1 MKERSGMSYQ
11 GDNLMSVKR
20 SNRSAALRILHEKGA
35 MSRKRLAE
43 SMHLTPAAITKIVGE
58 MIADG
63 LLVEGEM
70 LSSNGA
76 GRREILIDLNT
87 EAACGL
93 GVLINLRQAILSATW
108 LDGRVIFSEEVVLDA
123 QAPAEETTKR
133 LSARLLELV
142 EQHRIRHEAI
152 IGLGVAVR
160 GITSED
166 GRIVRNSFSALAEM
180 DYPLCEKFEE
190 MTGFPTVMENN
201 VRSLFAAQMFVS
213 RDETAGSQFFI
224 RCGYG
229 IGAALSIDGRIWH
242 GVTAQCAEIGH
253 IPLIRRG
260 GKPCHCGKCGCLE
273 TIASPGAMRED
284 AIAILS
290 EKKTPL
296 LWRKYRNRDIEDLN
310 VFDVFAA
317 ASNGDEGAFE
327 IVDRSIQALGT
338 AIKAVIYLVDPGK
351 IVLYGSL
358 FEDSYYLSRLM
369 SELQEGVDARHDVVI
384 EKSKYNQQLEDRAA
398 CLLAVQN
405 FIDNGGI
412 RT

>member
-1 MKERSGMSYQ
+1 MSYK

-43 SMHLTPAAITKIVGE
+43 NMNLTPAAITKIVGE
-58 MIADG
+58 MIVDG
-63 LLVEGEM
+63 LLSEGEI
-70 LSSNGA
+70 LSSSGA

-93 GVLINLRQAILSATW
+93 GVLINLKQAILSAVW
-108 LDGRVIFSEEVVLDA
+108 LDGRVIFSEEIPLPPR
-123 QAPAEETTKR
+123 APAAETARMLSER
-133 LSARLLELV
+133 LMQRIGENGISRELV
-142 EQHRIRHEAI
+142 

-166 GRIVRNSFSALAEM
+166 GRIVRNSFGALAET
-180 DYPLCEKFEE
+180 DYPLCEEFEKL
-190 MTGFPTVMENN
+190 TGFPTVMENN
-201 VRSLFAAQMFVS
+201 VRSLFAAHMFVS
-213 RDETAGSQFFI
+213 RDETSGSQFFI

-229 IGAALSIDGRIWH
+229 IGAALSIDGKIWH

-253 IPLIRRG
+253 IPVIRRG
-260 GKPCHCGKCGCLE
+260 GKPCHCGKSGCLE
-273 TIASPGAMRED
+273 TIASPGSIRED
-284 AIAILS
+284 AIAMLS
-290 EKKTPL
+290 EKDTPL
-296 LWRKYRNRDIEDLN
+296 LWRKYRDRDTESLS

-317 ASNGDEGAFE
+317 ASNGDEGASA
-327 IVDRSIQALGT
+327 IVDRAIQALGS
-338 AIKAVIYLVDPGK
+338 AIKSVIYLVDPGK

-358 FEDSYYLSRLM
+358 FEDSYYLSRLV
-369 SELQEGVDARHDVVI
+369 SELQEGVDTRHDVII

-412 RT
+412 R

>member
-1 MKERSGMSYQ
+1 MSYQ

-43 SMHLTPAAITKIVGE
+43 NMHLTPAAITKIVGE
-58 MIADG
+58 MISDG
-63 LLVEGEM
+63 LLSEGEM
-70 LSSNGA
+70 LTSSNA

-93 GVLINLRQAILSATW
+93 GVLINLRQAILSAVW
-108 LDGRVIFSEEVVLDA
+108 LDGRVIFREEVPLEA
-123 QAPAEETTKR
+123 AAPAHRTAES
-133 LSARLLELV
+133 LSARLLQLTKENHIERQSIV
-142 EQHRIRHEAI
+142 
-152 IGLGVAVR
+152 GLGLAVR

-166 GRIVRNSFSALAEM
+166 GRVVRNSFGALAET
-180 DYPLCEKFEE
+180 DYPLCEEFETL
-190 MTGFPTVMENN
+190 TGIPTVMENN
-201 VRSLFAAQMFVS
+201 VRSLFAAQMFLS
-213 RDETAGSQFFI
+213 KDETAGSQFFV

-229 IGAALSIDGRIWH
+229 IGAALSIDGKIWH

-253 IPLIRRG
+253 IPVIRRG
-260 GKPCHCGKCGCLE
+260 GKPCHCGKSGCLE
-273 TIASPGAMRED
+273 TIASPGAIRDD
-284 AIAILS
+284 AIAALS
-290 EKKTPL
+290 EERTPL
-296 LWRKYRNRDIEDLN
+296 LWRKYHDRDTENLS

-317 ASNGDEGAFE
+317 ASNGDEGASA
-327 IVDRSIQALGT
+327 IVDRAIQALGT
-338 AIKAVIYLVDPGK
+338 AIKSVIYVVDPGK

-384 EKSKYNQQLEDRAA
+384 EKSRYNQQLEDRAA
-398 CLLAVQN
+398 SLLAVQN

-412 RT
+412 RI

>member
-1 MKERSGMSYQ
+1 MSYQ

-43 SMHLTPAAITKIVGE
+43 NMHLTPAAITKIVGE

-63 LLVEGEM
+63 LLVEGEI
-70 LSSNGA
+70 LSSSGA
-76 GRREILIDLNT
+76 GRREILIDINA

-93 GVLINLRQAILSATW
+93 GVLINLRQAILSAVW
-108 LDGRVIFSEEVVLDA
+108 LDGNVIFSEEIELGPKA
-123 QAPAEETTKR
+123 AARETAER
-133 LSARLLELV
+133 LSARLLELTKEYGIQQESV
-142 EQHRIRHEAI
+142 
-152 IGLGVAVR
+152 IGLGLAVR

-166 GRIVRNSFSALAEM
+166 GRIVRNSFGALAET
-180 DYPLCEKFEE
+180 DYPLCEEFERL
-190 MTGFPTVMENN
+190 TGFRTIMENN

-213 RDETAGSQFFI
+213 RDETSGSQFFV

-229 IGAALSIDGRIWH
+229 IGAALSIDGTIWH

-253 IPLIRRG
+253 IPVIRRG
-260 GKPCHCGKCGCLE
+260 GKPCHCGKSGCLE
-273 TIASPGAMRED
+273 TIASPGSMRED

-290 EKKTPL
+290 PEKTPL
-296 LWRKYRNRDIEDLN
+296 LWRKYRNRDTDSLS

-317 ASNGDEGAFE
+317 ASNGDEGASE
-327 IVDRSIQALGT
+327 IVDRAIQALGT

-358 FEDSYYLSRLM
+358 FEDAYYLSRLM
-369 SELQEGVDARHDVVI
+369 SELQEGVDTRHDVVV

-398 CLLAVQN
+398 GLLAVQN
-405 FIDNGGI
+405 YIDNGGI
-412 RT
+412 R

>member
-1 MKERSGMSYQ
+1 MSYK

-43 SMHLTPAAITKIVGE
+43 NMNLTPAAITKIVGE

-63 LLVEGEM
+63 LLSEGEM
-70 LSSNGA
+70 LSSSGA

-93 GVLINLRQAILSATW
+93 GILINLKQAFLSAVW
-108 LDGRVIFSEEVVLDA
+108 LDGRVIFSEEIPLPPRAPVA
-123 QAPAEETTKR
+123 QTARILSERLMQLTEENGISR
-133 LSARLLELV
+133 ELV
-142 EQHRIRHEAI
+142 

-166 GRIVRNSFSALAEM
+166 GRIVRNSFGALAET
-180 DYPLCEKFEE
+180 DYPLCEEFEKL
-190 MTGFPTVMENN
+190 TGFPTVMENN
-201 VRSLFAAQMFVS
+201 VRSLFAAHMFVS
-213 RDETAGSQFFI
+213 RDETSGSQFFI

-229 IGAALSIDGRIWH
+229 IGAALSIDGKIWH

-253 IPLIRRG
+253 IPVIRRG
-260 GKPCHCGKCGCLE
+260 GKPCHCGKSGCLE
-273 TIASPGAMRED
+273 TIASPGSIRED
-284 AIAILS
+284 AIAMLS
-290 EKKTPL
+290 EKDTPL
-296 LWRKYRNRDIEDLN
+296 LWRKYRNRDTESLN

-317 ASNGDEGAFE
+317 ASNGDEGASA
-327 IVDRSIQALGT
+327 IVDRAIQALGS

-358 FEDSYYLSRLM
+358 FEDSYYLSRLV
-369 SELQEGVDARHDVVI
+369 SELQEGVDTRHDVII

-412 RT
+412 R

>member
-1 MKERSGMSYQ
+1 MSYK

-43 SMHLTPAAITKIVGE
+43 NMNLTPAAITKIVGE

-63 LLVEGEM
+63 LLSEGEM
-70 LSSNGA
+70 LSSSGA

-93 GVLINLRQAILSATW
+93 GILINLKQAFLSAVW
-108 LDGRVIFSEEVVLDA
+108 LDGRVIFSEEIPLPPR
-123 QAPAEETTKR
+123 APAEQTARILSER
-133 LSARLLELV
+133 LMQLTEENGISRELV
-142 EQHRIRHEAI
+142 

-166 GRIVRNSFSALAEM
+166 GRIVRNSFGALAET
-180 DYPLCEKFEE
+180 DYPLCEEFEKL
-190 MTGFPTVMENN
+190 TGFPTVMENN
-201 VRSLFAAQMFVS
+201 VRSLFAAHMFVS
-213 RDETAGSQFFI
+213 RDETSGSQFFI

-229 IGAALSIDGRIWH
+229 IGAALSIDGKIWH

-253 IPLIRRG
+253 IPVIRRG
-260 GKPCHCGKCGCLE
+260 GKPCHCGKSGCLE
-273 TIASPGAMRED
+273 TIASPGSIRED
-284 AIAILS
+284 AIAMLS
-290 EKKTPL
+290 EKDTPL
-296 LWRKYRNRDIEDLN
+296 LWRKYRNRDTESLN

-317 ASNGDEGAFE
+317 ASNGDEGASA
-327 IVDRSIQALGT
+327 IVDRAIQALGS

-358 FEDSYYLSRLM
+358 FEDSYYLSRLV
-369 SELQEGVDARHDVVI
+369 SELQEGVDTRHDVII

-412 RT
+412 R

>member
-1 MKERSGMSYQ
+1 
-11 GDNLMSVKR
+11 MSVKR

-43 SMHLTPAAITKIVGE
+43 NMHLTPAAITKIVGE
-58 MIADG
+58 MITDG
-63 LLVEGEM
+63 LLMEGEM
-70 LSSNGA
+70 LSSSNA
-76 GRREILIDLNT
+76 GRREILIDLNA
-87 EAACGL
+87 EVACGL
-93 GVLINLRQAILSATW
+93 GVLINLRQAILSGVW
-108 LDGRVIFSEEVVLDA
+108 LDGRVIFTEEVPLESR
-123 QAPAEETTKR
+123 APAEATAER
-133 LSARLLELV
+133 LSARLLQLMEDNGIQRESV
-142 EQHRIRHEAI
+142 

-166 GRIVRNSFSALAEM
+166 GRIVRNSFGALAET

-190 MTGFPTVMENN
+190 LTGFHTVMENN

-213 RDETAGSQFFI
+213 QDETTGSQLFI

-229 IGAALSIDGRIWH
+229 IGAALSIDGKIWH

-253 IPLIRRG
+253 IPVIRRG
-260 GKPCHCGKCGCLE
+260 GKPCHCGKSGCLE
-273 TIASPGAMRED
+273 TIASPGSIRED
-284 AIAILS
+284 AIAMLS
-290 EKKTPL
+290 EEKTPL
-296 LWRKYRNRDIEDLN
+296 LWRKYRDRDTESLS

-317 ASNGDEGAFE
+317 ASNGDQGASE
-327 IVDRSIQALGT
+327 IVDRAIQALGT
-338 AIKAVIYLVDPGK
+338 AIKAAIYLVDPGK

-358 FEDSYYLSRLM
+358 FEDSYYLSRLI

-384 EKSKYNQQLEDRAA
+384 EKSKFNQQLEDRAA

-412 RT
+412 R

>member
-1 MKERSGMSYQ
+1 MSYQ

-20 SNRSAALRILHEKGA
+20 SNRSAALRLLHEKGA

-43 SMHLTPAAITKIVGE
+43 NMHLTPAAITKIVGE

-63 LLVEGEM
+63 LLVEGEI
-70 LSSNGA
+70 LSSSGA
-76 GRREILIDLNT
+76 GRREILIDINA

-93 GVLINLRQAILSATW
+93 GVLINLRQAILSAVW
-108 LDGRVIFSEEVVLDA
+108 LDGNVIFSEEIELGPKA
-123 QAPAEETTKR
+123 AARETAER
-133 LSARLLELV
+133 LSARLLELTKEYGIQQESV
-142 EQHRIRHEAI
+142 
-152 IGLGVAVR
+152 IGLGLAVR

-166 GRIVRNSFSALAEM
+166 GRIVRNSFGALAET
-180 DYPLCEKFEE
+180 DYPLCEEFERL
-190 MTGFPTVMENN
+190 TGFRTIMENN

-213 RDETAGSQFFI
+213 RDETSGSQFFV

-229 IGAALSIDGRIWH
+229 IGAALSIDGKIWH

-253 IPLIRRG
+253 IPVIRRG
-260 GKPCHCGKCGCLE
+260 GKPCHCGKSGCLE
-273 TIASPGAMRED
+273 TIASPGSMRED

-290 EKKTPL
+290 PEKTPL
-296 LWRKYRNRDIEDLN
+296 LWRKYRNRDTDSLS

-317 ASNGDEGAFE
+317 ASNGDEGASE
-327 IVDRSIQALGT
+327 IVDRAIQALGT

-358 FEDSYYLSRLM
+358 FEDAYYLSRLM
-369 SELQEGVDARHDVVI
+369 SELQEGVDTRHDVVV

-398 CLLAVQN
+398 GLLAVQN
-405 FIDNGGI
+405 YIDNGGI
-412 RT
+412 R

>member
-1 MKERSGMSYQ
+1 MSYQ

-43 SMHLTPAAITKIVGE
+43 NMHLTPAAITKIVGE

-70 LSSNGA
+70 LSSSGA
-76 GRREILIDLNT
+76 GRREILIDLN
-87 EAACGL
+87 AGVACGL
-93 GVLINLRQAILSATW
+93 GVLINLRQAIVSAVW
-108 LDGRVIFSEEVVLDA
+108 LDGNVIFSEEVRLEA
-123 QAPAEETTKR
+123 NAPAKETAER
-133 LSARLLELV
+133 LSTRLLELV
-142 EQHRIRHEAI
+142 EEHGIERETV
-152 IGLGVAVR
+152 IGLGLAVR

-166 GRIVRNSFSALAEM
+166 GRIVRNSFGALAET
-180 DYPLCEKFEE
+180 DYPLCEEFEKL
-190 MTGFPTVMENN
+190 TGFHTVMENN

-213 RDETAGSQFFI
+213 RDETSGSQFFV

-253 IPLIRRG
+253 IPVIRRG
-260 GKPCHCGKCGCLE
+260 GKPCHCGKSGCLE
-273 TIASPGAMRED
+273 TIASPGSMRED

-290 EKKTPL
+290 QEKTPL
-296 LWRKYRNRDIEDLN
+296 LWRKYRDRDTESLS

-317 ASNGDEGAFE
+317 ASNGDEGASE
-327 IVDRSIQALGT
+327 IVDRAIQALGA
-338 AIKAVIYLVDPGK
+338 AIKAVIYLIDPGK

-358 FEDSYYLSRLM
+358 FEDPYYLSRLM
-369 SELQEGVDARHDVVI
+369 SELQEGVDARHDVTI

-412 RT
+412 R